1 MSRRTDRRDRTAELK
16 LVAQALAQHHNRAT
30 EHIVDVESWLE
41 ANKHRQLGSVLYVV
55 WDRADAAVLTYARP
69 ELEVRVAAAV
79 VGWARRRAQDAAH
92 PADIPR
98 PRPDPPD
105 ASI

>member
-16 LVAQALAQHHNRAT
+16 LVAQALATHHHRAT
-30 EHIVDVESWLE
+30 EHIVDVQQWLAE
-41 ANKHRQLGSVLYVV
+41 RQHRQLGSVLYVV

-69 ELEVRVAAAV
+69 ELEVRVAASLVA
-79 VGWARRRAQDAAH
+79 WARRRAHDAAH
-92 PADIPR
+92 PADIPH

-105 ASI
+105 TLP